1 MNNLIEEICNIIK
14 NKKRN
19 VRLLNIIY
27 NLLAVHVKL
36 LKLKGN
42 TPQKNTK
49 KIHMNDSMEPVA
61 KKRFLEE
68 IKIKYLTMDA
78 TNMKELLAQCNKK
91 LVKARSVEL
100 CIDQFKRKISE
111 GPDFICTIC
120 NGILYKKSVIIC
132 INKKYPYQSYFNIQQ
147 SFDGKQ
153 YICNTCHKKFMI
165 GKLPCQAVVNEYVCG

>member
-1 MNNLIEEICNIIK
+1 M
-14 NKKRN
+14 
-19 VRLLNIIY
+19 NIIY

-120 NGILYKKSVIIC
+120 NGISNNMYKQEVPLPIIFQYSAVI
-132 INKKYPYQSYFNIQQ
+132 
-147 SFDGKQ
+147 
-153 YICNTCHKKFMI
+153 
-165 GKLPCQAVVNEYVCG
+165 

>member
-14 NKKRN
+14 KKKRN

-61 KKRFLEE
+61 KKKVSRR
-68 IKIKYLTMDA
+68 
-78 TNMKELLAQCNKK
+78 N
-91 LVKARSVEL
+91 
-100 CIDQFKRKISE
+100 
-111 GPDFICTIC
+111 
-120 NGILYKKSVIIC
+120 
-132 INKKYPYQSYFNIQQ
+132 
-147 SFDGKQ
+147 
-153 YICNTCHKKFMI
+153 
-165 GKLPCQAVVNEYVCG
+165 